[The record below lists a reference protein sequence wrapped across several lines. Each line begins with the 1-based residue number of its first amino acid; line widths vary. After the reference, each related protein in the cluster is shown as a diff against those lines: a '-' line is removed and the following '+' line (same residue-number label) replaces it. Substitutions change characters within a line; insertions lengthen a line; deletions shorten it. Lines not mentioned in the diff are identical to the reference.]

1 MRVTWREMRPGETM
15 FGRGK
20 GILVPFKKPSAKTSD
35 ANSKPQ
41 SRNPPDQPS
50 DSEKAPK
57 T

>member
-15 FGRGK
+15 FGGGK
-20 GILVPFKKPSAKTSD
+20 GILVPFKKPSEKTSG
-35 ANSKPQ
+35 AKSEPQ
-41 SRNPPDQPS
+41 SKNPPDQPS